1 MRTWLVA
8 VALALPITARGAVV
22 VTGEV
27 RDGADRPVAGAW
39 VTARCVDTAKETTV
53 YTADDGGFRFPP
65 LGAGRLQLR
74 ARAYGFQ
81 DRAVTF
87 EAGPHDL
94 GRTVTLTLV
103 PETDSRA
110 LAWQL
115 PASRWLDLVLAQMP
129 DDAMRE
135 EFVRQC
141 TFCHQQGSWATRVQ
155 RDEAEWRKLMALMA
169 RMGAVLS
176 PGLRE
181 RLPAILNAAWADDS
195 YVPALAERFAPP
207 PPPSPEARRAVITE
221 WDVGVTGS
229 MPHDAAV
236 ASAGFVYAVDMTQ
249 DRLYRLDP
257 RTGER
262 RDFLIPGGD
271 LPLGG
276 VFAARQ
282 PIPANANAHVGPHS
296 LQIAPDGGVWI
307 TLALGNRLAH
317 FDPVSERFEIVQQE
331 EGFYPHTLR
340 FDARG
345 RLWYTLAV
353 SNHIGM
359 YDPRTKERRTYRL
372 PARTWG
378 QALAVRVIP
387 FVLWLQ
393 RRVDLDP
400 ERAGDGPQLPI
411 PYGIDIAPDGG
422 VWFAQLNER
431 RIGRLDPE
439 SGEIRMVDTPF
450 PAPRRLRFDG
460 RGRLWIPSFS
470 SGTLARFDPATGEF
484 TTWTLP
490 TEQTG
495 TETPYAL
502 NVDRRTGAVWVCGTQ
517 SDSLI
522 RFTPADEQFTV
533 YPLPNRV
540 TYTREIDFDEH
551 GAIWTCNSNLPAWQ
565 IERGTPTLI
574 RLEPNGHPLVLR
586 NLAKGDEPAHVV
598 LHAADERAHLG
609 MRARRAV
616 EEDGDAAQC
625 QPGDE
630 ERGPDDQP
638 APVGLRRL
646 LPVGGGDGGFSRFG
660 GHRATQHNVWHSLA
674 KVRRPG

>member
-1 MRTWLVA
+1 MRRWLVA
-8 VALALPITARGAVV
+8 AGLALAVHARAAIVL
-22 VTGEV
+22 TGEV
-27 RDGADRPVAGAW
+27 RDEAGRPVAGAW
-39 VTARCVDTAKETTV
+39 VTARSVEAARETTV
-53 YTADDGGFRFPP
+53 YTADDGSFRTPP
-65 LGAGRLQLR
+65 LDAGLLQLR
-74 ARAYGFQ
+74 ARAYGYQ
-81 DRAVTF
+81 DHAITLEPSRREVA
-87 EAGPHDL
+87 
-94 GRTVTLTLV
+94 RTVTLTLT
-103 PETDSRA
+103 PETDGRA

-115 PASRWLDLVLAQMP
+115 PAHRWLDLALAKMP

-155 RDEAEWRKLMALMA
+155 REEAEWRKLMALMA
-169 RMGAVLS
+169 RMGGVLS
-176 PGLRE
+176 PALRE
-181 RLPAILNAAWADDS
+181 QLPAILNAAWDDAS

-207 PPPSPEARRAVITE
+207 PPPPPEARRAVITE
-221 WDVGVTGS
+221 WDVGITGS

-236 ASAGFVYAVDMTQ
+236 GPGGIVYAVDMTQ

-262 RDFLIPGGD
+262 REFTIPGGG

-276 VFAARQ
+276 VFAGRQ

-296 LQIAPDGGVWI
+296 LQVAPDGGVWI
-307 TLALGNRLAH
+307 TLALGNQLAR
-317 FDPVSERFEIVQQE
+317 FDPGTERFEIVALPD
-331 EGFYPHTLR
+331 GYYPHTLR
-340 FDARG
+340 FDAAG
-345 RLWYTLAV
+345 RIWYTLAI
-353 SNHIGM
+353 SNHVAM
-359 YDPRTKERRTYRL
+359 YDPRTREHRTYRL

-378 QALAVRVIP
+378 QELVVRAIP

-393 RRVDLDP
+393 RKVDLDP

-439 SGEIRMVDTPF
+439 TGDVRMIDTPF
-450 PAPRRLRFDG
+450 PAPRRLRFDSKG
-460 RGRLWIPSFS
+460 HLWIPSFS

-484 TTWTLP
+484 RSWTLP
-490 TEQTG
+490 TEETG

-502 NVDRRTGAVWVCGTQ
+502 AVDRRTDTVWVCGTQ

-522 RFTPADEQFTV
+522 RFSPADERFTV

-540 TYTREIDFDEH
+540 TYTREIDFDEQ
-551 GAIWTCNSNLPAWQ
+551 GAVWTCNSNLPAWQ

-574 RLEPNGHPLVLR
+574 RLQPAGEPLVPR
-586 NLAKGDEPAHVV
+586 NLAKGDEPADLV
-598 LHAADERAHLG
+598 LHATDEGLDLG
-609 MRARRAV
+609 VGARGAVEDDDDAARR
-616 EEDGDAAQC
+616 

-630 ERGPDDQP
+630 ERRPHQQP
-638 APVGLRRL
+638 APVALDGL
-646 LPVGGGDGGFSRFG
+646 PPMGG
-660 GHRATQHNVWHSLA
+660 
-674 KVRRPG
+674 

>member
-1 MRTWLVA
+1 VS
-8 VALALPITARGAVV
+8 
-22 VTGEV
+22 GEV
-27 RDGADRPVAGAW
+27 RDTEGQPIGGAW
-39 VTARCVDTAKETTV
+39 VTARHVDAGREVTV
-53 YTADDGGFRFPP
+53 YTADDGSFRLPRLAP
-65 LGAGRLQLR
+65 GRLHVR
-74 ARAYGFQ
+74 GRAYGHQ
-81 DRAVTF
+81 DRTSTLEV
-87 EAGPHDL
+87 GPRDL
-94 GRTVTLTLV
+94 GRTVTLTL
-103 PETDSRA
+103 PDETDPRA

-115 PASRWLDLVLAQMP
+115 PASHWLDLALAQIP
-129 DDAMRE
+129 DPGMRE

-169 RMGAVLS
+169 RMGGVLS
-176 PGLRE
+176 PPLRE
-181 RLPAILNAAWADDS
+181 RLPAILNAAWDDAS
-195 YVPALAERFAPP
+195 YVPALAERFTPP
-207 PPPSPEARRAVITE
+207 PPPSEAARSAVITE
-221 WDVGVTGS
+221 WDVGVAGS

-236 ASAGFVYAVDMTQ
+236 GPGGIVYAVDMTQ

-257 RTGER
+257 RSGER
-262 RDFLIPGGD
+262 REYRIPGGG

-276 VFAARQ
+276 VFAGRQ
-282 PIPANANAHVGPHS
+282 PIPANADAHVGPHS

-307 TLALGNRLAH
+307 TLALGNQLAH
-317 FDPVSERFEIVQQE
+317 FDPASEQFEIVPQA

-345 RLWYTLAV
+345 RIWYTLAI

-359 YDPRTKERRTYRL
+359 YDPRSKELRTYRL

-378 QALAVRVIP
+378 QALAVRVVP

-393 RRVDLDP
+393 RQVDLDP
-400 ERAGDGPQLPI
+400 ERAGDGPQLPV

-439 SGEIRMVDTPF
+439 SGEVRMIDTPF
-450 PAPRRLRFDG
+450 PAPRRLRFDSQ
-460 RGRLWIPSFS
+460 GRLWIPSFS
-470 SGTLARFDPATGEF
+470 SGTLARFDPATGAF

-490 TEQTG
+490 TETTG

-502 NVDRRTGAVWVCGTQ
+502 AVDRRTDTVWVCGTQ

-522 RFTPADEQFTV
+522 RFTPADERFTV

-551 GAIWTCNSNLPAWQ
+551 GAVWTCNSNLPAWQ

-574 RLEPNGHPLVLR
+574 RLEPDGDPLVAR
-586 NLAKGDEPAHVV
+586 DLAK
-598 LHAADERAHLG
+598 R
-609 MRARRAV
+609 
-616 EEDGDAAQC
+616 
-625 QPGDE
+625 
-630 ERGPDDQP
+630 DQP
-638 APVGLRRL
+638 AHLVLDAPDEGVDLRVRARDAVEHDDDGAEGQPGAEQRRPDHQPAAVGLHRL
-646 LPVGGGDGGFSRFG
+646 PPVGGGDGRLWG
-660 GHRATQHNVWHSLA
+660 
-674 KVRRPG
+674 RPGHARPQG

>member
-1 MRTWLVA
+1 MMRGALLLVL
-8 VALALPITARGAVV
+8 ALALEARAAV

-27 RDGADRPVAGAW
+27 RDESGAAVAGAW
-39 VTARCVDTAKETTV
+39 VTARNVEQAREVTV
-53 YTADDGGFRFPP
+53 YTADDGTFRSPP
-65 LGAGRLQLR
+65 LAAGRVQLR

-81 DRAVTF
+81 DRAVTL
-87 EAGPHDL
+87 ELGPRDV
-94 GRTVTLTLV
+94 GRTVTLTLAR
-103 PETDSRA
+103 ETDARA

-115 PASRWLDLVLAQMP
+115 PAYRWLDLALAKMP
-129 DDAMRE
+129 DDTMRE

-169 RMGAVLS
+169 RMGGVLS
-176 PGLRE
+176 PPLRE
-181 RLPAILNAAWADDS
+181 RLPSILNAAWDDSS
-195 YVPALAERFAPP
+195 YVPALAEHFTPP
-207 PPPSPEARRAVITE
+207 PPPAPEALPAVITE

-236 ASAGFVYAVDMTQ
+236 APGGIVYAVDMTQ
-249 DRLYRLDP
+249 DRLYRLDV

-262 RDFLIPGGD
+262 REFPIPGGD

-276 VFAARQ
+276 VFAGRQ

-296 LQIAPDGGVWI
+296 LQVAPDGSVWI
-307 TLALGNRLAH
+307 TLALGNRLAR
-317 FDPVSERFEIVQQE
+317 FDPATEQFEIVPQP

-340 FDARG
+340 FDATG
-345 RLWYTLAV
+345 RIWYTLAI
-353 SNHIGM
+353 SNHVAM
-359 YDPRTKERRTYRL
+359 YDPRTREHRTYRL
-372 PARTWG
+372 PSRTWG
-378 QALAVRVIP
+378 QALAVRVVP

-393 RRVDLDP
+393 RKVDLDP

-431 RIGRLDPE
+431 RIGRLDPD

-450 PAPRRLRFDG
+450 PAPRRLRFDS

-470 SGTLARFDPATGEF
+470 SGTLARFDPQTGEF
-484 TTWTLP
+484 LTWTLP

-502 NVDRRTGAVWVCGTQ
+502 NVDRRTDTVWICGTQ

-522 RFTPADEQFTV
+522 RFTPADAHFTV

-540 TYTREIDFDEH
+540 TYTREIDFDER
-551 GAIWTCNSNLPAWQ
+551 GAVWTCNSNLPAWQ

-574 RLEPNGHPLVLR
+574 RLEPNGDSLVLR
-586 NLAKGDEPAHVV
+586 NLAKRNEPADLV
-598 LHAADERAHLG
+598 LHAADEGVDLG
-609 MRARRAV
+609 MRGGHPV
-616 EEDGDAAQC
+616 DHHQDAAER
-625 QPGDE
+625 QPGHE
-630 ERGPDDQP
+630 QRGPHDQP
-638 APVGLRRL
+638 APVALQSL
-646 LPVGGGDGGFSRFG
+646 LPVGG
-660 GHRATQHNVWHSLA
+660 
-674 KVRRPG
+674 